1 MPLLSRCGLFRLFAF
16 ALPLTGQ
23 AQTFPPPP
31 LRTGTSRD
39 LPSLART
46 VFHFGLSGSLNA
58 ASVRLADPV
67 YSPPPAIG
75 YRAGG
80 EAGFAGNWARGHW
93 ALQAGARYS
102 RRGYTQRDQVVLVSG
117 TPPVVATADYRLNY
131 LAVPVS
137 VAYTQFANGQG
148 MQGYAG
154 VYAARFLAGRY
165 EKSDLAPGRP
175 NAVGRVRPADVQALS
190 FGGTEYVRPWDAGL
204 QAGVGYRYGAALLQ
218 AGYAHGL
225 RSLAPNTNVGGGRL
239 LTGAPYYNQTFSLS
253 LTYFAFGP
261 RD

>member
-1 MPLLSRCGLFRLFAF
+1 MPLSSRYGLFHLFAF

-23 AQTFPPPP
+23 AQNAPPAP
-31 LRTGTSRD
+31 LRTWNSRD

-46 VFHFGLSGSLNA
+46 VFHFGPSGSLNA
-58 ASVRLADPV
+58 ASVRLADPG
-67 YSPPPAIG
+67 YSPPAIG
-75 YRAGG
+75 YRTGG

-93 ALQAGARYS
+93 ALQAGARYA
-102 RRGYTQRDQVVLVSG
+102 RRGYTQRDQVVLAPG
-117 TPPVVATADYRLNY
+117 TPPVVAASDYQLNY

-137 VAYTQFANGQG
+137 AAYTQFANGQG
-148 MQGYAG
+148 MQVYAG
-154 VYAARFLAGRY
+154 VYAARFMAGRY

-175 NAVGRVRPADVQALS
+175 NVIGRVRAADVQAFS